1 MRPKLLFIDP
11 KPTDRNAHSTVL
23 LVLALVALVGGAA
36 AQLYRGESYS
46 HTNGK
51 PGCRTAAEF
60 NVKWANN
67 YDNLRY
73 WLCTDAGAVSY
84 VCPTEFLFHYDR
96 QCCVRW
102 NFWTWSAPFDPP
114 TLADV

>member
-1 MRPKLLFIDP
+1 M
-11 KPTDRNAHSTVL
+11 
-23 LVLALVALVGGAA
+23 LALVALVGGAA